1 MRYLILFLALVMQ
14 PVWAETRDP
23 GNYFFDPK
31 LGDFQAE
38 LATAKHEGKAAIM
51 LFFEMDDCP
60 FCARMKATVLNQA
73 DVQDYYRKH
82 FLLFPVD
89 TKGDAPM
96 TDFKGKETK
105 EKDFAF
111 EHRVRATP
119 VIAFFDLDGN
129 LIVRYTGPTKDKDDF
144 LLLGRY
150 VVDGAYKQMPF
161 IKYKQQAQVAARP

>member
-73 DVQDYYRKH
+73 DVQDYYHKH

-89 TKGDAPM
+89 TKGDAQM

-119 VIAFFDLDGN
+119 VIAFFDLEGN

>member
-1 MRYLILFLALVMQ
+1 VRYLILLLALVLQ
-14 PVWAETRDP
+14 PVGAETRDP
-23 GNYFFDPK
+23 GNYFFEPK

-38 LATAKHEGKAAIM
+38 LATAKHDGKAAIM

-73 DVQDYYRKH
+73 DVQAYYRKH

-89 TKGDAPM
+89 TKGDVLM
-96 TDFKGKETK
+96 TDFRGKETK

-111 EHRVRATP
+111 ENRVRATP
-119 VIAFFDLDGN
+119 VIAFFDLNGN
-129 LIVRYTGPTKDKDDF
+129 LIVRYTGPTKDKNEF

-150 VVDGAYKQMPF
+150 VVEGAYRQMPF
-161 IKYKQQAQVAARP
+161 IKYKQQAQISYRP

>member
-1 MRYLILFLALVMQ
+1 MRYVILLLVLVLQ

-38 LATAKHEGKAAIM
+38 LATAKHQGKSGIM

-60 FCARMKATVLNQA
+60 FCARMKATVLNQT
-73 DVQDYYRKH
+73 DVQDYYHKH
-82 FLLFPVD
+82 FLLFPID
-89 TKGDAPM
+89 TKGDVPM
-96 TDFKGKETK
+96 TDFKGKDTK

-111 EHRVRATP
+111 DNRVRATP

-129 LIVRYTGPTKDKDDF
+129 LIVRYTGPTKDKNDF

-161 IKYKQQAQVAARP
+161 IKYKQQANVAARQ

>member
-111 EHRVRATP
+111 ENRVRATP
-119 VIAFFDLDGN
+119 VIAFFDLEGN

-150 VVDGAYKQMPF
+150 VVDGAYRQMPF